1 MHRDAL
7 RPLPR
12 LFGVAWVAILL
23 AVCAALAHAGPAAA
37 NPELDQKKAQLE
49 KVRHQVQALD
59 NRVELLTEQYD
70 GAVVRLHQLR
80 VQIRRATRRLQAAEI
95 HLAYEQSVLANLMVA
110 RYKGLDS
117 TTLDIVLGASSLDQV
132 TGSLD
137 IQQRFDAAVTEAVDQ
152 IQIARDAIRAQRVQL
167 IATRV
172 QVLAQKRLIAKRR
185 DKITAMLRHRRRLE
199 HSLGSQVRIGEAAD
213 SIGQAHVALEAAAW
227 VHQDMKQN
235 QGDPGALVR
244 DQVVLDGLAQI
255 GVPYVWGGASPQAG
269 FDCSGLVMW
278 LWARH
283 GVALPHFA
291 ASQYHLGPF
300 VAKSDLRIGDL
311 VFFHELGHV
320 GIYIG
325 HGYVLHAPHTGT
337 TVQIES
343 FDIPWFQNTYVGA
356 TRPGPP

>member
-23 AVCAALAHAGPAAA
+23 AVCVALAHAGPAAA

-49 KVRHQVQALD
+49 KVRREVQALD
-59 NRVELLTEQYD
+59 SRVELLTERYD
-70 GAVVRLHQLR
+70 GAVVRLQQLR
-80 VQIRRATRRLQAAEI
+80 VQIRRATRRLRAAEI

-137 IQQRFDAAVTEAVDQ
+137 IQQRFDAAVTDAVDQ
-152 IQIARDAIRAQRVQL
+152 IQIARDAIKAQRMQL

-185 DKITAMLRHRRRLE
+185 DKITLMLRHRRRLM
-199 HSLGSQVRIGEAAD
+199 HSLGSQVRIGEAAN

-227 VHQDMKQN
+227 VRQDMKQN
-235 QGDPGALVR
+235 QGDPGAVLR
-244 DQVVLDGLAQI
+244 DQVVLDGLGQL
-255 GVPYVWGGASPQAG
+255 GVHYGWGGASHQAG
-269 FDCSGLVMW
+269 VDYSG
-278 LWARH
+278 
-283 GVALPHFA
+283 
-291 ASQYHLGPF
+291 
-300 VAKSDLRIGDL
+300 
-311 VFFHELGHV
+311 
-320 GIYIG
+320 
-325 HGYVLHAPHTGT
+325 TGM
-337 TVQIES
+337 
-343 FDIPWFQNTYVGA
+343 
-356 TRPGPP
+356 

>member
-12 LFGVAWVAILL
+12 LCGVAWVAILL

-37 NPELDQKKAQLE
+37 NPELDQKKAQLA
-49 KVRHQVQALD
+49 KVRHEVRALD
-59 NRVELLTEQYD
+59 GRVELLTEQYD
-70 GAVVRLHQLR
+70 GAVVRLHQLK
-80 VQIRRATRRLQAAEI
+80 VQIRRATRRLHAAEI

-110 RYKGLDS
+110 RYKGLDA

-137 IQQRFDAAVTEAVDQ
+137 IQARFDAAVTEAVDQ
-152 IQIARDAIRAQRVQL
+152 IQIAKDTIQAQRLQL

-172 QVLAQKRLIAKRR
+172 QVLAEKRLIAKRR
-185 DKITAMLRHRRRLE
+185 DKITAMLRRRRRLM
-199 HSLGSQVRIGEAAD
+199 HSLGTQV
-213 SIGQAHVALEAAAW
+213 
-227 VHQDMKQN
+227 
-235 QGDPGALVR
+235 
-244 DQVVLDGLAQI
+244 GLGGLGQI
-255 GVPYVWGGASPQAG
+255 GVPYVWGGASPQTG

-283 GVALPHFA
+283 GVTLPHFA
-291 ASQYHLGPF
+291 ASQYHLGPY

-325 HGYVLHAPHTGT
+325 HGYVLHAPHTGA
-337 TVQIES
+337 TVEIES
-343 FDIPWFQNTYVGA
+343 FNIPWFQSTYVGA

>member
-12 LFGVAWVAILL
+12 LCGVAWVAILL

-37 NPELDQKKAQLE
+37 NPELDQKKAQLA
-49 KVRHQVQALD
+49 KVRDEVQALD
-59 NRVELLTEQYD
+59 GRVELLTEQYD
-70 GAVVRLHQLR
+70 GAVVRLHQLK
-80 VQIRRATRRLQAAEI
+80 VQIRRATRRLHAAEI

-110 RYKGLDS
+110 RYKGLDA

-137 IQQRFDAAVTEAVDQ
+137 IQARFDAAVTEAVDQ
-152 IQIARDAIRAQRVQL
+152 IQIAKDTIQAQ
-167 IATRV
+167 
-172 QVLAQKRLIAKRR
+172 
-185 DKITAMLRHRRRLE
+185 RRRLM
-199 HSLGSQVRIGEAAD
+199 HSLGTQVRIGEAAD

-227 VHQDMKQN
+227 VRQDMKQN
-235 QGDPGALVR
+235 QGDPGAVLR
-244 DQVVLDGLAQI
+244 DQVVLDGLGQI
-255 GVPYVWGGASPQAG
+255 GVPYVWGGASPQTG

-283 GVALPHFA
+283 GVTLPHFA
-291 ASQYHLGPF
+291 ASQYHLGPY

-343 FDIPWFQNTYVGA
+343 FNIPWFQNTYVGA